1 MLVHD
6 GNVWVYSFYFN
17 LRSRKDQTM
26 SNLDLIKSVVIRGGS
41 KALLVGKK
49 YAPDALVGVGV
60 IGIIATAVLASK
72 ATLKLSDVISENED
86 LIEKVESTRDRKTE
100 EEYPTKD
107 YELDKLKVKAQF
119 LQALIRLYGPAA
131 LVGLASIAAFLGA
144 HGIMR
149 YRNTALASALAMAE
163 QAFKK
168 YRERVVDK
176 YGPEQDQAFL
186 VGGNV
191 KAHKDGTKSV
201 IVEDIDLSDIASQYA
216 RQFDSSNP
224 NWQRGLN
231 PNLHFLKCQ
240 ENYANDKLRA
250 KGHLF
255 LNEVYESLGFPG
267 TDYGQIVGW
276 IYDSE
281 RGDGYVDFGVFSTK
295 KAGKN
300 LDREE
305 MENFGIFLDFNVD
318 GVCWDEIR

>member
-1 MLVHD
+1 
-6 GNVWVYSFYFN
+6 
-17 LRSRKDQTM
+17 M
-26 SNLDLIKSVVIRGGS
+26 SKLDLIKSVVIRGGG

-131 LVGLASIAAFLGA
+131 LVGLVSIASFLGA

-176 YGPEQDQAFL
+176 YGPEQDQAFV
-186 VGGNV
+186 VGGDV
-191 KAHKDGTKSV
+191 KKHKDGTKTVV
-201 IVEDIDLSDIASQYA
+201 IEDIDLSDIASQYA
-216 RQFDSSNP
+216 RKFDSSNP
-224 NWQRGLN
+224 NWQNGLN
-231 PNLHFLKCQ
+231 PNLFFLRSQ
-240 ENYANDKLRA
+240 ENYANDRLRRN
-250 KGHLF
+250 GHLF
-255 LNEVYESLGFPG
+255 LNDVYESLGFPA

-276 IYDSE
+276 IYDTS
-281 RGDGYVDFGVFSTK
+281 RGDGYVDFGVFSTQVK
-295 KAGKN
+295 GRN
-300 LDREE
+300 LDRED
-305 MENFGIFLDFNVD
+305 METYGIFLDFNVD